1 MSLFK
6 KIITIL
12 FTLILLVACAKP
24 ESPSSVVEKYLKDIK
39 KDVIKAL
46 NKGDFVVGKD
56 DKELYETFKKTL
68 GDFDYTIV
76 SESIEGEK
84 AYVTVVID
92 TYDMGSALSEAAT
105 EYFSQII
112 SMVLSG
118 TSEDDMRKFL
128 YELFDKKINEV
139 VKNGKTYSQMVTVPL
154 TLKDNKWVLFDLNNS
169 DLTNALLGNLIDT
182 IGDINSQ
189 FEILGD

>member
-24 ESPSSVVEKYLKDIK
+24 ESPSNVVEKYLKDIK

-46 NKGDFVVGKD
+46 NKTDFVVSND

-76 SESIEGEK
+76 NETIEGDK

-92 TYDMGSALSEAAT
+92 TYDIGSALSEAAT
-105 EYFSQII
+105 EYLGQIL
-112 SMVLSG
+112 SMVLNG
-118 TSEDDMRKFL
+118 ASEEDMRKFL
-128 YELFDKKINEV
+128 YELFDKKINEA
-139 VKNGKTYSQMVTVPL
+139 VKNGKTYSQMATVPL
-154 TLKDNKWVLFDLNNS
+154 KLEDNKWVLFDLDNT
-169 DLTNALLGNLIDT
+169 DLINALLGNLIDT
-182 IGDINSQ
+182 IGSINNEME
-189 FEILGD
+189 FWGN

>member
-12 FTLILLVACAKP
+12 FTLILLVSCAKP
-24 ESPSSVVEKYLKDIK
+24 ESPSNVVEKYLKDIK

-46 NKGDFVVGKD
+46 NKTDFVVSND

-68 GDFDYTIV
+68 GDFDYKIINET
-76 SESIEGEK
+76 IEGDK

-105 EYFSQII
+105 EYLGQIL
-112 SMVLSG
+112 SMVLNG
-118 TSEDDMRKFL
+118 ASEEDMRKFL
-128 YELFDKKINEV
+128 YELFDKKINEA
-139 VKNGKTYSQMVTVPL
+139 VKNGKTYSQMATVPL
-154 TLKDNKWVLFDLNNS
+154 KLEDNKWVLFDLDNT
-169 DLTNALLGNLIDT
+169 DLINALLGNLIDT
-182 IGDINSQ
+182 IGSINNEME
-189 FEILGD
+189 FWGN